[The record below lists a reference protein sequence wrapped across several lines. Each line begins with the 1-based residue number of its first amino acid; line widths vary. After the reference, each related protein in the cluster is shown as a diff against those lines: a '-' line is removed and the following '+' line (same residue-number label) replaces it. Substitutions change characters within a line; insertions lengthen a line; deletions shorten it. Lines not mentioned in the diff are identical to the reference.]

1 MGMTRTADPKP
12 ALMAEGAEGA
22 EGVCE
27 GGVSKTQC
35 AGSRAAGGGAT
46 MRERVQ
52 RECLAAVA
60 VNPPSPFIRPSAF
73 TSAFGIQN
81 SALAQALQFIVQE
94 VMR

>member
-1 MGMTRTADPKP
+1 
-12 ALMAEGAEGA
+12 
-22 EGVCE
+22 
-27 GGVSKTQC
+27 
-35 AGSRAAGGGAT
+35 